1 MPKEV
6 FYKIS
11 DAKKDKLVL
20 SAIKAFTIDSYDDL
34 TVSKLT
40 EDMNILRTDFY
51 YYFKDKEDVMSVVK
65 ESFYKLVES
74 NGKPSS
80 VNEALIS
87 LFSNISQK
95 NKPKSK
101 QFYIDIASNYS
112 PLCVSTFTG
121 LLIEKYG
128 NNDFSLV
135 DELKANCKLRL
146 IAELIIRYF
155 EKEIDKETALELLK

>member
-11 DAKKDKLVL
+11 DAKKDKLVF

-65 ESFYKLVES
+65 ESFYKLVEA
-74 NGKPSS
+74 NGEPSS
-80 VNEALIS
+80 VNDALIR

-95 NKPKSK
+95 NKPKTK
-101 QFYIDIASNYS
+101 QFYIDLASNYS
-112 PLCVSTFTG
+112 PLCVTTFTK
-121 LLIEKYG
+121 LLKEKYG
-128 NNDFSLV
+128 DGDDSLIT
-135 DELKANCKLRL
+135 ELKINSKFRL
-146 IAELIIRYF
+146 LAELVVRYYN
-155 EKEIDKETALELLK
+155 KEIDRDTALELLK

>member
-11 DAKKDKLVL
+11 DAKRDKLVL
-20 SAIKAFTIDSYDDL
+20 SAVKAFTIDGYDDL

-65 ESFYKLVES
+65 ESFYKLVELNGNPS
-74 NGKPSS
+74 N
-80 VNEALIS
+80 VNDAIIS

-95 NKPKSK
+95 NKQKTK
-101 QFYIDIASNYS
+101 QFYIDIASSYN
-112 PLCVSTFTG
+112 PLCVNTFAG
-121 LLIEKYG
+121 LLRDRYG
-128 NNDFSLV
+128 DGEVTIIDKLNVN
-135 DELKANCKLRL
+135 AKLRL

-155 EKEIDKETALELLK
+155 AKEIDRDTALELLK